1 MQAQAN
7 WENQLIALAG
17 HFPHT
22 SANTPNPFI
31 WLPGFF
37 QKKNAPLPAHCTLFA
52 APWMILW
59 MKSN

>member
-22 SANTPNPFI
+22 SAHPFFSY
-31 WLPGFF
+31 WAGDAQL
-37 QKKNAPLPAHCTLFA
+37 QAAYKKA
-52 APWMILW
+52 A
-59 MKSN
+59 